1 MACSWIGVGCSY
13 PRCWS
18 ASSSGSDS
26 PSSANVAISEVRLS
40 SGEIVTC
47 VTQASRWPWDN
58 RAVAFDEA
66 EILREFIREITL
78 RIERAL
84 DKFGADLRGE
94 TSAIRGETSAIRDE
108 TRAIRDEMSEQ
119 RKESRR
125 YFEALYAKMEYQEEQ
140 TRELR
145 EESRAQTQA
154 LLRMIDRLDNGGAAA
169 AG

>member
-1 MACSWIGVGCSY
+1 M
-13 PRCWS
+13 
-18 ASSSGSDS
+18 
-26 PSSANVAISEVRLS
+26 PSR
-40 SGEIVTC
+40 
-47 VTQASRWPWDN
+47 D
-58 RAVAFDEA
+58 DA
-66 EILREFIREITL
+66 EPYREFIREITL

-154 LLRMIDRLDNGGAAA
+154 LLRMIDRLDPGGAAA